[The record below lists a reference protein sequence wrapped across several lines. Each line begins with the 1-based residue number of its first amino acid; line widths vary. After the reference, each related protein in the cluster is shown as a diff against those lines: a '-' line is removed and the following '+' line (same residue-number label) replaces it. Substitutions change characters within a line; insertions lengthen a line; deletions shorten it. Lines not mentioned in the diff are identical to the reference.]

1 MHMIWF
7 KNFEVILISYKKKAS
22 VKLLLIYK

>member
-7 KNFEVILISYKKKAS
+7 KIFEVILINFKKKSS